1 MFACL
6 YIARKSAILHSERN
20 LRREEDAP
28 GAEEE
33 KDQHD
38 IYTFRPR
45 HIFTIRA
52 LRFVNWSIRRSISN
66 TKKLSL
72 RPVELYEINHVVSG
86 DCTFPQCQPWNCL
99 TSPVWR
105 GQRQDVSIQPAS
117 QPETNLYRFTTAVLL
132 HRIASLADCRFDAL
146 ISPEP
151 LHSYDL
157 LFFIIYIYRYGEE
170 QS

>member
-1 MFACL
+1 MSTL
-6 YIARKSAILHSERN
+6 ELPHESGLEGS
-20 LRREEDAP
+20 
-28 GAEEE
+28 
-33 KDQHD
+33 
-38 IYTFRPR
+38 
-45 HIFTIRA
+45 A
-52 LRFVNWSIRRSISN
+52 LR
-66 TKKLSL
+66 
-72 RPVELYEINHVVSG
+72 
-86 DCTFPQCQPWNCL
+86 CQH
-99 TSPVWR
+99 T
-105 GQRQDVSIQPAS
+105 AS